1 MSDHMIQSRLLGIE
15 YFTESWKKHLKKFL
29 EPMKKAVRKLYN
41 ENYKVLS
48 KEKPIVEEEEKDFLD
63 SYLDDLLPTD
73 IDDEY
78 KEYSEDD
85 RMKSAP
91 PNLFHWWDLQHHIPS
106 IRQFAFDHLTI
117 LAMCAES
124 EYLVTQNSIST
135 TTAVDSARRFWKH

>member
-1 MSDHMIQSRLLGIE
+1 
-15 YFTESWKKHLKKFL
+15 
-29 EPMKKAVRKLYN
+29 MKKAVRKLYN
-41 ENYKVLS
+41 ENYKALS

-78 KEYSEDD
+78 KEYSEGD

-91 PNLFHWWDLQHHIPS
+91 PNLFHWWDLRHHIPS
-106 IRQFAFDHLTI
+106 IRQLAFDHLTI
-117 LAMCAES
+117 PAMSAES
-124 EYLVTQNSIST
+124 EQVFSDSNSIST

>member
-78 KEYSEDD
+78 KEYSEGD
-85 RMKSAP
+85 RMKLAP

-117 LAMCAES
+117 PAMCAES

>member
-1 MSDHMIQSRLLGIE
+1 MEKTPQEIPRADE
-15 YFTESWKKHLKKFL
+15 
-29 EPMKKAVRKLYN
+29 KAVRKLYN

-73 IDDEY
+73 IDNEF